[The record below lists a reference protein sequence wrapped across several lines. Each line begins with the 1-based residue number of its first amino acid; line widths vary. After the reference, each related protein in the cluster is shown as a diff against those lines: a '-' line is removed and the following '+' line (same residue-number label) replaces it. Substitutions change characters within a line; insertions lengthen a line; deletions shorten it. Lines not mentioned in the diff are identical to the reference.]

1 MEAIK
6 MKLDE
11 YLKRKRVRPMPWA
24 IKNKISIAVMSR
36 LMNGGYIS
44 IQNALKIEKATHGRV
59 KVQDLF
65 DQAA

>member
-1 MEAIK
+1 

-44 IQNALKIEKATHGRV
+44 VQNALKIEKATHGRV

-65 DQAA
+65 DKAA